1 MCRRVLMVALLL
13 CAAVAFGISA
23 KAGDMPQDV
32 SIIQLIATPE
42 KFDGKFVSLIGFLC
56 IAFEGDSIYLHRED
70 LEKGIPRNG
79 LWVDI
84 PEKTDPKLSMH
95 YVLIEGIFDANDHG
109 HMGMFGGA
117 IRKVSRMTAWP
128 PKKP

>member
-79 LWVDI
+79 LWVDTETLQRLVSERMKPSPMFATGI
-84 PEKTDPKLSMH
+84 ATPAPPRIKL
-95 YVLIEGIFDANDHG
+95 DAVQYAP
-109 HMGMFGGA
+109 F
-117 IRKVSRMTAWP
+117 RVT
-128 PKKP
+128 